1 MRSNDRVSTAIAA
14 AATVAALAAGTA
26 RAANLLSN
34 ASFETVGPA
43 GASTSFTGYAGGG
56 HSAAAGWGVFNN
68 TEGTTST
75 ELVASAVPGG
85 NQLMLHVTTDGG
97 ANGVSQVFLPIGTGP
112 ACVHSGVWVYVVSG
126 QIYIGA
132 GNGGNTGPNA
142 YSTTTGAWEYIEG
155 DNIVCPANTFII
167 YSSYAVPGGA
177 EFYVDLASV
186 EEFACT
192 GPAGDLDGNGIIG
205 FGDLIIALSS
215 WGPCGPSDPCDADI
229 DGDGTVGFVDM
240 LMILSTWG
248 TCD

>member
-1 MRSNDRVSTAIAA
+1 MLSSNRAGAKVVTAVLAFHLAA
-14 AATVAALAAGTA
+14 ASTA

-34 ASFETVGPA
+34 SSFETAGPA
-43 GASTSFTGYAGGG
+43 GSSTSFTGYRGGG
-56 HSAAAGWGVFNN
+56 PAAAAGWWVFNN
-68 TEGTTST
+68 TEGTTTT
-75 ELVASAVPGG
+75 ELVGSAVPGG
-85 NQLMLHVTTDGG
+85 GSLMLHVTTDGG
-97 ANGVSQVFLPIGTGP
+97 ANGVSQVFLPAGTGP
-112 ACVHSGVWVYVVSG
+112 ACVHSGVWAYVVSG

-142 YSTTTGAWEYIEG
+142 YSTATGAWEYIEG

-167 YSSYAVPGGA
+167 YASYAVPGGA

-192 GPAGDLDGNGIIG
+192 GPAGDLDGNGIVG
-205 FGDLIIALSS
+205 FGDLVIVLSS
-215 WGPCGPSDPCDADI
+215 WGACGDPCDADL
-229 DGDGTVGFVDM
+229 DGDGIVGFVDM